1 MKQHREKFTLIELLV
16 VIAIIAILAGML
28 LPTLQKSREQAK
40 PKQCMNQ
47 HKQIGQ
53 ANLMYAD
60 ANNGLIPQGMVRGA
74 TKPSTVTS
82 NMITDKS
89 SVPAAAKEANNWRP
103 ASMLIAH
110 GYLGRPENRDD
121 FIPIEVAQKFFGCP
135 SDNHYF
141 GKDNGGYTNMSY
153 LQSHYREDQEPNRPW
168 LHRAKVGKDNPGNA
182 IMCDHVGGKAG
193 NNCPGKMIHS
203 KRANVLLLDG
213 SVHSKSTAELLPSD
227 LLSVNTIMRKFD
239 QNNQKY

>member
-1 MKQHREKFTLIELLV
+1 MKYKAGKFTLIELLV

-40 PKQCMNQ
+40 SKQCMNQ
-47 HKQIGQ
+47 LKQIGQ

-103 ASMLIAH
+103 ASMLISH

-227 LLSVNTIMRKFD
+227 LLSINTIMLKFD

>member
-1 MKQHREKFTLIELLV
+1 
-16 VIAIIAILAGML
+16 
-28 LPTLQKSREQAK
+28 
-40 PKQCMNQ
+40 
-47 HKQIGQ
+47 
-53 ANLMYAD
+53 MYAD